1 MLAVLLSG
9 CLRNPFPPKAVV
21 EEERSVVFPRFYD
34 QPSVKLGEQGGHFE
48 LDGES
53 LRAVL
58 VAVQDFLPARAK
70 DQPCASRLESQ
81 RYHLIRQGS
90 VIFVYI
96 YEDATACGDGGGTL
110 DSGAKYAI
118 SAEGR
123 ILRRVFDGEPEFSP
137 EEAVPPELTPGVEA
151 KPGVVPGYEPHDESV
166 TTQDGGLPGNEP
178 GQDGGLPE

>member
-1 MLAVLLSG
+1 MSG
-9 CLRNPFPPKAVV
+9 CLRSPFPPKAVV

-58 VAVQDFLPARAK
+58 VAAQDFLPARAK
-70 DQPCASRLESQ
+70 EQPCASRLESQ

-90 VIFVYI
+90 IIFVYI
-96 YEDATACGDGGGTL
+96 YEDAAACGDGGSTL

-123 ILRRVFDGEPEFSP
+123 ILRRVFDGEPEPSP
-137 EEAVPPELTPGVEA
+137 EETTSPGLEPGVEA
-151 KPGVVPGYEPHDESV
+151 KPGVLPGYEPHDEPV
-166 TTQDGGLPGNEP
+166 PPGDGGVPEDSAP
-178 GQDGGLPE
+178 RDGGTP